1 MHIIE
6 SIYKKAGDEMEL
18 QQRDGIH
25 QHIYA
30 GVGFI
35 RTRKPECR
43 ITDFT
48 EEMTAYAERR
58 YTTLLE
64 IIIDRGDEIPD
75 YGNVDIDRFV
85 MNKLYSWMKKD
96 FVKVVFIRNLN
107 EISSNKEK
115 QRCFLVQAEKYG
127 VSVHSM
133 EAGIKLEVSEGMDI
147 SDIARIR
154 DGGIGC

>member
-18 QQRDGIH
+18 QQRDDVH
-25 QHIYA
+25 PHIYA

-43 ITDFT
+43 IMDFT
-48 EEMTAYAERR
+48 EGMTAYAERR

-64 IIIDRGDEIPD
+64 IIVDRGDEIPD
-75 YGNVDIDRFV
+75 DGDVDIDRFV

-107 EISSNKEK
+107 EISSNKEE
-115 QRCFLVQAEKYG
+115 QRGFLVQAEKYG
-127 VSVHSM
+127 VSVHCM
-133 EAGIKLEVSEGMDI
+133 EAGINLEVSEGVDI
-147 SDIARIR
+147 SDVARIW